1 MPVLSAYF
9 RNLPRSAWFGVTV
22 AVIATVAFQL
32 HGYAPVARPAP
43 SQPVA
48 IVDPL
53 DQELHR
59 CEMLDMAA
67 IDDAGCKAAWAENRK
82 RFLTYTPFSADPNV
96 PAAAPTE
103 HRTNK

>member
-1 MPVLSAYF
+1 MSALSAYF
-9 RNLPRSAWFGVTV
+9 RNLPRSAWFGVTA
-22 AVIATVAFQL
+22 AVIATVAFHL
-32 HGYAPVARPAP
+32 HGYAPIARHAP
-43 SQPVA
+43 SESVA

-82 RFLTYTPFSADPNV
+82 RFLTYTPFSANSHL
-96 PAAAPTE
+96 PATAPTG
-103 HRTNK
+103 RR

>member
-9 RNLPRSAWFGVTV
+9 RNLPRSALFGVTA
-22 AVIATVAFQL
+22 AVIATVAFHL

-43 SQPVA
+43 SEPVA

-82 RFLTYTPFSADPNV
+82 RFLTYAPFSANPHV
-96 PAAAPTE
+96 PTAAPNE
-103 HRTNK
+103 YR